1 MKCKDCGHDD
11 KLHTDAGCTHEPF
24 CGCFASGEHIRNQSV
39 LSDIYQ
45 DQAQAWQEVID
56 FCRELGANSNHGNS
70 GISMVKGFILEL
82 YQRAE
87 TYKLMKKFI
96 RNERRLI
103 NVSKPT
109 DNHNQ

>member
-1 MKCKDCGHDD
+1 
-11 KLHTDAGCTHEPF
+11 
-24 CGCFASGEHIRNQSV
+24 
-39 LSDIYQ
+39 
-45 DQAQAWQEVID
+45 
-56 FCRELGANSNHGNS
+56 
-70 GISMVKGFILEL
+70 MVKGFILEL